1 MIMDT
6 VIVKRVMQNIIVR
19 YVYDNAWN
27 VPMPKKKKLPF
38 LAWPKLQ
45 KLSVSLLLLRAMKLT
60 NNVIQGL

>member
-27 VPMPKKKKLPF
+27 VPMPPKNTFSCMAKTAKTF
-38 LAWPKLQ
+38 CILAFTESHETYK
-45 KLSVSLLLLRAMKLT
+45 
-60 NNVIQGL
+60 